1 VVRGESIY
9 VERFDGKRWRKV
21 VDKIRSVGF
30 SPDPS
35 GVRLDGTDQTSTTFR
50 VRPHY
55 GMVRYKGKYQRGHL
69 IISGSGSRLT
79 TVVVMPLESYLI
91 GVVNGEVDSAWPMEA
106 VRAQVVAARS
116 YALFRMSTS
125 APLYDVKAD
134 TSDQVYAGVDSEDE
148 RAAEA
153 VRSTRGQAL
162 YRDNGIVPAFFHSSC
177 GGRTSSA
184 ADIWGMP
191 HPSLVSVE
199 CGLCSDSPRFRWEL
213 SLATGEV
220 VGAIRSL
227 FPSARAIRSFG
238 IHRRTEDGR
247 VLILFIETGEGRT
260 LVDAGDFRKVIGYQ
274 KLLSTRFSL
283 AVSGDR
289 VIFRGAGYGHG
300 VGLCQWGARGGAL
313 RGMTYR
319 QILAKYYLG
328 AEIKRAY

>member
-1 VVRGESIY
+1 MY

-21 VDKIRSVGF
+21 IDKIRRAGF

-35 GVRLDGTDQTSTTFR
+35 GVRLDGTDQTSTMFR

-55 GMVRYKGKYQRGHL
+55 GLVRYKGKYQRGHL

-79 TVVVMPLESYLI
+79 TVAAMPLESYLT

-116 YALFRMSTS
+116 YALYRMLSG
-125 APLYDVKAD
+125 ALLYDVKSD
-134 TSDQVYAGVDSEDE
+134 TSDQVYAGVASEDE

-162 YRDNGIVPAFFHSSC
+162 YRGNAIVPAFFHSSC

-220 VGAIRSL
+220 VRAIRSL
-227 FPSARAIRSFG
+227 FPSVSAIRSFG

-247 VLILFIETGEGRT
+247 VLILFIDTGEGRT
-260 LVDAGDFRKVIGYQ
+260 LMDAGDFRKMIGYQ
-274 KLLSTRFSL
+274 KLLSTRFTL

-313 RGMTYR
+313 GGMSYR
-319 QILAKYYLG
+319 QILAKYYQG
-328 AEIKRAY
+328 AEVRRAY